1 MTREK
6 CTLIVGFVKNNAS
19 KTLKERGFVPIS
31 RESTHCI
38 SAFDERS
45 NVPRRDALICGL
57 KRDEVTYTGR

>member
-6 CTLIVGFVKNNAS
+6 YTPIVGFVKNNVS

-31 RESTHCI
+31 REFTHCI

-45 NVPRRDALICGL
+45 NAPRRDALIRDL

>member
-6 CTLIVGFVKNNAS
+6 CTPIVGFVKNNAS
-19 KTLKERGFVPIS
+19 KTLKERGFVPIF
-31 RESTHCI
+31 REFTHCI

-45 NVPRRDALICGL
+45 NAPRRDALIRDL